1 MQTLTR
7 PLTYRAFREMNFA
20 EHETDEFVFELINGE
35 IVARNYPTASHQRVL
50 KRLAIQFDAF
60 VEQNKLGEVLF
71 APFGV
76 VLNEHSDV
84 QPDLIFIS
92 AAKAGIVREEG
103 VFGIPDLLVEII
115 SPSSLKTDRNAK
127 YKLYEQ
133 MGESTPGVT
142 EYWII
147 DIKNRSVEV
156 HTLQAGSY
164 NLFAFAIEQGAVTS
178 TVLPGLSVAVEAVF
192 EGI

>member
-7 PLTYRAFREMNFA
+7 PLTYREFREMDFA
-20 EHETDEFVFELINGE
+20 EHETDEFIFELINGE

-50 KRLAIQFDAF
+50 KRLAILFDNF
-60 VEQNKLGEVLF
+60 VEQQHLGEVLF

-84 QPDLIFIS
+84 QPDLIFVS
-92 AAKAGIVREEG
+92 AAKAGIVQEEG
-103 VFGIPDLLVEII
+103 VFGVPDLLVEII

-127 YKLYEQ
+127 YKLYQQ
-133 MGESTPGVT
+133 MGAT

-147 DIKNRSVEV
+147 DIKNRSIEV
-156 HTLQAGSY
+156 HTLQADSY
-164 NLFAFAIEQGAVTS
+164 DLSAFAIEQGTVTS
-178 TVLPGLSVAVEAVF
+178 SVLPGLSIAVEAVF
-192 EGI
+192 AGV

>member
-7 PLTYRAFREMNFA
+7 LLTYREFREIDFA
-20 EHETDEFVFELINGE
+20 EHETDEFIFELINGE
-35 IVARNYPTASHQRVL
+35 IVARNYPTASHQRILGKLFLLFSQHV
-50 KRLAIQFDAF
+50 QP
-60 VEQNKLGEVLF
+60 QQLGEVLF

-84 QPDLIFIS
+84 QPDLIFVS
-92 AAKAGIVREEG
+92 AAKAGIVQEEG
-103 VFGIPDLLVEII
+103 VFGVPDLLVEII

-127 YKLYEQ
+127 YKLYQ
-133 MGESTPGVT
+133 QIGVA

-147 DIKNRSVEV
+147 DIKNRSIEV

-164 NLFAFAIEQGAVTS
+164 DLSAFAIEQGAVTS

-192 EGI
+192 AGL